1 MLEALTYQD
10 MLEDIAENMQRKGL
24 KSDTIGILLTRPELD
39 TGRHILDSLEYYH
52 FRTGKVVNFYL
63 PGYGAYWYNAY
74 PDGRVVT
81 KIDNVE
87 WSFSN
92 KMFVKFEDELEL
104 HSNWKY
110 SGETELLFLEYTK
123 DQLLFKNVLLFKL
136 DNMLRDKAILSVDTF
151 FNDLYRICKEKQDI
165 NAISDALGARQ
176 MKHIAL
182 KGIVDWLPEKLSSM
196 FKEERHFCVRN
207 MEKK

>member
-1 MLEALTYQD
+1 MLEALTYQE

-39 TGRHILDSLEYYH
+39 TGKHILDNLEYYH

-63 PGYGAYWYNAY
+63 PGYGAYWHNAY

-81 KIDNVE
+81 KINDVE

-92 KMFVKFEDELEL
+92 EMFVKFEDELEQR
-104 HSNWKY
+104 S
-110 SGETELLFLEYTK
+110 
-123 DQLLFKNVLLFKL
+123 
-136 DNMLRDKAILSVDTF
+136 I

-182 KGIVDWLPEKLSSM
+182 QGIVAWLPEKLGSM